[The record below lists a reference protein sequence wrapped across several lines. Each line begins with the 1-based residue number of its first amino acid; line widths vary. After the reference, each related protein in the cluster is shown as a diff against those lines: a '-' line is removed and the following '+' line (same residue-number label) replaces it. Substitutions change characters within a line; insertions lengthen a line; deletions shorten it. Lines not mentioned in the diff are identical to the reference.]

1 MAVVPTLALGL
12 TQILTS
18 AYERVVTLTVGLSSL
33 NEIREVCMPDPF
45 EESLRDMLN
54 ARAPGRDD
62 DAALGRVLKTANRQ
76 VGAGDLFSLMGR
88 WGQAFM
94 IAVNSGSANI
104 APVSRRKNSAAAADK
119 AD

>member
-1 MAVVPTLALGL
+1 MH
-12 TQILTS
+12 
-18 AYERVVTLTVGLSSL
+18 
-33 NEIREVCMPDPF
+33 DPF

-54 ARAPGRDD
+54 APSSGRDD
-62 DAALGRVLKTANRQ
+62 KAALGRVLKTANRQ

-94 IAVNSGSANI
+94 IAVNSGSANL
-104 APVSRRKNSAAAADK
+104 APVSRHKSSAGAADK

>member
-1 MAVVPTLALGL
+1 
-12 TQILTS
+12 
-18 AYERVVTLTVGLSSL
+18 
-33 NEIREVCMPDPF
+33 
-45 EESLRDMLN
+45 
-54 ARAPGRDD
+54 
-62 DAALGRVLKTANRQ
+62 
-76 VGAGDLFSLMGR
+76 MGR